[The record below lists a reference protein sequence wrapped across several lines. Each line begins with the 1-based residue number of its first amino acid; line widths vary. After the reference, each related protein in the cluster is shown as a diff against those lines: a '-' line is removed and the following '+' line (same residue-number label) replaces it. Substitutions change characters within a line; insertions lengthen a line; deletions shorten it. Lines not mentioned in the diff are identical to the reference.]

1 MVILQKATNPQK
13 KEKTMTTSNE
23 RTIVSL
29 VNPIC
34 CGLDVHKESI
44 TACILFN
51 DSEGKERT
59 IIQEFSTFTDDLFS
73 FRDWL
78 LTHNCPILAMESTGV
93 YWQPVHNILEGYIEV
108 ILVNARDIKNVPGRK
123 TDIKDSEWL
132 AGLLR
137 HGLLRSS
144 FIPSKDIREW
154 RDLTRTRRKYVN
166 TLSDH
171 KKRVQKLFEKANIKI
186 DSVVSDLFG
195 VTGRNLMNLLVSG
208 HTDITM
214 KDIENCVRGK
224 LKGKKQELY
233 LSIKGFFTE
242 HHRFLLEL
250 LLSTIES
257 LENTIAALDQRIER
271 YMSEHQELI
280 ERLKE
285 VPGISDIS
293 ARDIIAEI
301 GTTLDAFPNEA
312 ALASWCGLCPGNNES
327 ANKRKSSKNHTWKNQ
342 LKPVMT
348 EVAHAASRTNNTY
361 YKEKFHRL
369 KSRRGPKKA
378 IIAIAHRIIKALF
391 HIIKHGVRY
400 KELGMDYLDKKTKT
414 AKLYRLQKQ
423 AESFGFKL
431 IPITVE

>member
-1 MVILQKATNPQK
+1 
-13 KEKTMTTSNE
+13 MTARNE
-23 RTIVSL
+23 RTIVSV

-51 DSEGKERT
+51 DNKGKEQT

-78 LTHNCPILAMESTGV
+78 LIHNCPILAMESTGV
-93 YWQPVHNILEGYIEV
+93 YWHPVHNILEGYVEV

-144 FIPSKDIREW
+144 FIPPKEVRVW
-154 RDLTRTRRKYVN
+154 RALTRMRRKYVN
-166 TLSDH
+166 SQSSY
-171 KKRVQKLFEKANIKI
+171 KKRVQKLFESANIKI

-195 VTGRNLMNLLVSG
+195 VTGRNLMSLLASG
-208 HTDITM
+208 HTNITM
-214 KDIENCVRGK
+214 KDIENCVRGR
-224 LKGKKQELY
+224 LKSKQQELY
-233 LSIKGFFTE
+233 RSIKGFFTE
-242 HHRFLLEL
+242 DHRFMLQT
-250 LLSTIES
+250 LLSTIAS
-257 LENTIAALDQRIER
+257 LEDTIASLDQRIDR
-271 YMSEHQELI
+271 YMIEHKELL

-301 GTTLDAFPNEA
+301 GTTLDAFPSEA

-327 ANKRKSSKNHTWKNQ
+327 AGKRKNPKNHTWKNQ
-342 LKPVMT
+342 LKPVMV
-348 EVAHAASRTNNTY
+348 EVAWAASRTKNTY
-361 YKEKFHRL
+361 YHDKYHRL
-369 KSRRGPKKA
+369 KTRRGHKKA
-378 IIAIAHRIIKALF
+378 LVAIAHRIMNCLY
-391 HIIKHGVRY
+391 HIIKDGVRY
-400 KELGMDYLDKKTKT
+400 KELGIDYLDKKTKT

-423 AESFGFKL
+423 AESLGFQM
-431 IPITVE
+431 IPITVV

>member
-1 MVILQKATNPQK
+1 
-13 KEKTMTTSNE
+13 MTASKE

-51 DSEGKERT
+51 DNKGKEQSV
-59 IIQEFSTFTDDLFS
+59 IQEFSTFTDDLFS

-78 LTHNCPILAMESTGV
+78 LIHNCPILAMESTGV
-93 YWQPVHNILEGYIEV
+93 YWHPVHNILEGYVEV

-144 FIPSKDIREW
+144 FIPPKEVRTW
-154 RDLTRTRRKYVN
+154 RTLTRTRRKYVN
-166 TLSDH
+166 TLSSY
-171 KKRVQKLFEKANIKI
+171 KKRVQKLFESANIKL

-195 VTGRNLMNLLVSG
+195 ATGRNLMSLLASG

-214 KDIENCVRGK
+214 KDIEVCVRGT
-224 LKGKKQELY
+224 LKSKQHELY
-233 LSIKGFFTE
+233 RSIKGFFTE
-242 HHRFLLEL
+242 DHRFMLQV
-250 LLSTIES
+250 LLSTISS
-257 LENTIAALDQRIER
+257 LEDTIASLDQRIDSL
-271 YMSEHQELI
+271 MVKHKELL

-285 VPGISDIS
+285 VPGIADIS

-301 GTTLDAFPNEA
+301 GTTLDAFPSDA

-327 ANKRKSSKNHTWKNQ
+327 SGKRKSGKNHSWKNQ

-348 EVAHAASRTNNTY
+348 EVAQSASRTKNTY

-369 KSRRGPKKA
+369 KARRGHKKA
-378 IIAIAHRIIKALF
+378 IVAIAHRIIKCIY
-391 HIIKHGVRY
+391 HIIKDGVRY

-414 AKLYRLQKQ
+414 SKLYRLQKQ
-423 AESFGFKL
+423 AESLGFNL
-431 IPITVE
+431 VPITV

>member
-1 MVILQKATNPQK
+1 
-13 KEKTMTTSNE
+13 MTASKE

-51 DSEGKERT
+51 DNKGKEQS
-59 IIQEFSTFTDDLFS
+59 IIQEFSTFTDDLIS

-78 LTHNCPILAMESTGV
+78 LTHDCPIVAMESTGV
-93 YWQPVHNILEGYIEV
+93 YWRPVHNILEGYVEV

-144 FIPSKDIREW
+144 FIPPKEVRVW
-154 RDLTRTRRKYVN
+154 RDLTRMRRKYVN
-166 TLSDH
+166 SQSGY
-171 KKRVQKLFEKANIKI
+171 KKRVQKLFESANIKI

-195 VTGRNLMNLLVSG
+195 VTGRNLMSLLASG

-214 KDIENCVRGK
+214 KDIENCVRGR
-224 LKGKKQELY
+224 LKSKQQELY
-233 LSIKGFFTE
+233 RSIKGFFNE
-242 HHRFLLEL
+242 DHRYLLQT
-250 LLSTIES
+250 LLSTIAS
-257 LENTIAALDQRIER
+257 LEDTIASLDQRIDR
-271 YMSEHQELI
+271 YMINHKELL

-327 ANKRKSSKNHTWKNQ
+327 AGKRKNPKNHTWKNQ
-342 LKPVMT
+342 LKPVVV
-348 EVAHAASRTNNTY
+348 EVAWAASRTNNTY
-361 YKEKFHRL
+361 YHDKYHRL
-369 KSRRGPKKA
+369 KSRRGHKKA
-378 IIAIAHRIIKALF
+378 LVAIAHRIMNAVF
-391 HIIKHGVRY
+391 HIIKDGVRY

-414 AKLYRLQKQ
+414 AKLYRLHKQ
-423 AESFGFKL
+423 AESLGFKL
-431 IPITVE
+431 VPATV